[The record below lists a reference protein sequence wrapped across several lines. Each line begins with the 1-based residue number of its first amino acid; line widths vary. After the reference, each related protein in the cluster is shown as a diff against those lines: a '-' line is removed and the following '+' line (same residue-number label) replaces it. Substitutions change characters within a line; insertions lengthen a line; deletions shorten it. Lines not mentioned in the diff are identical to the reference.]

1 MRTKLLFYESFT
13 VTFFFSTIYL
23 LILFIDR
30 FKSRLFKNLTFLTA
44 PVKKTIEAHCFSD
57 KKKE

>member
-1 MRTKLLFYESFT
+1 MNLSQLR
-13 VTFFFSTIYL
+13 FFFHY
-23 LILFIDR
+23 LFIDR